1 MEEKKIDEINDI
13 MTLFLDNLTEIAKIH
28 TEYMEKLGVDHEY
41 TKFAKGMVK
50 LFNQYQRLYSYI
62 LDQEDYA
69 RHLVKVSEYA
79 KEVLSYKPYELL
91 LGNYF
96 KRKFALKRN
105 KPLREAAMKKLDLE
119 IDRINEIIN
128 KDVKI
133 EEKEGV

>member
-69 RHLVKVSEYA
+69 RHLV
-79 KEVLSYKPYELL
+79 
-91 LGNYF
+91 
-96 KRKFALKRN
+96 
-105 KPLREAAMKKLDLE
+105 
-119 IDRINEIIN
+119 
-128 KDVKI
+128 
-133 EEKEGV
+133 